1 MNILFQFEMNTQ
13 VADIAEFIISYSIPN
28 GSLVKAY
35 HYPRENIPEVITDGI
50 TFANNIPLSNSTG
63 DEVQVSVFTIVSR
76 IINPPSNTFT
86 TTQCE
91 AALNFTNTLA
101 GN

>member
-1 MNILFQFEMNTQ
+1 MNILFQFEINAP
-13 VADIAEFIISYSIPN
+13 VADIDGFIISYNISG
-28 GSLVKAY
+28 GSPVPVY
-35 HYPRENIPEVITDGI
+35 HYPRENISEVTTDGI

-63 DEVQVSVFTIVSR
+63 DEVQVLVSTIVNR
-76 IINPPSNTFT
+76 GLNPPSSAFT

-91 AALNFTNTLA
+91 AALIPTNILA